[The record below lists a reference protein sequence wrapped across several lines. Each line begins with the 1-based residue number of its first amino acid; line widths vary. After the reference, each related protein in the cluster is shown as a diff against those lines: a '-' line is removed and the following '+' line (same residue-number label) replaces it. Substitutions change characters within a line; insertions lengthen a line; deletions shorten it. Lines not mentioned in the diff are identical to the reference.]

1 VRIAGRNYLN
11 FAGYNYLGLSGHP
24 AVSNAAK
31 AAIDQFGTSVSA
43 SRVASGEIPLHLEL
57 ERSLSTFL
65 GSEAC
70 VVFVSG
76 YGTNVTVLG
85 HLFGPRDLIVHDA
98 LIHNSALAGAMLSGA
113 RRLPFAHND
122 LAELDRL
129 LAEHRADYERTIIIV
144 EGVYSMD
151 GDIPNLPR
159 LIELKRRYKA
169 LLMVDEAHSIGV
181 LGARGRGISEHFLGI
196 ASSDVD
202 IWMGTLS
209 KTLASCGGYIAGGR
223 EFVEYMKYTAPGFV
237 YSVGL
242 SPADTAAAL
251 AALRVLELEPERVT
265 RLRARAASFLRRAR
279 ERGLNTGAS
288 GGTAIVPVIVGDSLR
303 TLRLSEALFRHGIN
317 VQPILYPAVPESQ
330 ARLRFFITADHD
342 EEQIARAVNCVA
354 DCLEGLSGNA
364 APASAGNS
372 RFSATGR

>member
-1 VRIAGRNYLN
+1 M
-11 FAGYNYLGLSGHP
+11 LS
-24 AVSNAAK
+24 SSAAT
-31 AAIDQFGTSVSA
+31 A
-43 SRVASGEIPLHLEL
+43 
-57 ERSLSTFL
+57 
-65 GSEAC
+65 
-70 VVFVSG
+70 
-76 YGTNVTVLG
+76 GTNVTVLG
-85 HLFGPRDLIVHDA
+85 HLGPRDLIVHDA
-98 LIHNSALAGAMLSGA
+98 LIHNSVLAGAMLSGA

-129 LAEHRADYERTIIIV
+129 LAEHRADYERAIIIV

-159 LIELKRRYKA
+159 LIELKRRYKT

-196 ASSDVD
+196 ASTDVD

-223 EFVEYMKYTAPGFV
+223 EFIEYLKYTAPGFV

-242 SPADTAAAL
+242 SPADSAAAL

-279 ERGLNTGAS
+279 ERGLNGRRQRRHRHCS
-288 GGTAIVPVIVGDSLR
+288 GDRGRFGLR
-303 TLRLSEALFRHGIN
+303 
-317 VQPILYPAVPESQ
+317 
-330 ARLRFFITADHD
+330 
-342 EEQIARAVNCVA
+342 
-354 DCLEGLSGNA
+354 NA
-364 APASAGNS
+364 APGRSAVPARHQRTTHPLPGGAGES
-372 RFSATGR
+372 GSPALLHHRGPR